1 MAKSEWEENK
11 GWKLVEQL
19 LEVEDKEEGRPYE
32 LEWRLQDWSEKSE
45 NPQRIILLKLMGEWI
60 SVKRQWLVVSN
71 TYS

>member
-1 MAKSEWEENK
+1 MAISEWEENK

-19 LEVEDKEEGRPYE
+19 LEVEDKEDGRPYE